1 MSLAKRIEGTINL
14 LNSGEAGHGDVASH
28 SLMNQVEIMKA
39 LEEIQDDL
47 KRVKKSYP
55 APGFGPG

>member
-1 MSLAKRIEGTINL
+1 MSLAVRIEDTLDL
-14 LNSGEAGHGDVASH
+14 LEGGKADHADVASH
-28 SLMNQVEIMKA
+28 TLMNQVEIMKA

-47 KRVKKSYP
+47 KRVKKTYP

>member
-1 MSLAKRIEGTINL
+1 MSLAVRIEDTLDL
-14 LNSGEAGHGDVASH
+14 LEGGKATDADIASH

-39 LEEIQDDL
+39 LEEIQSNL

-55 APGFGPG
+55 LIGPG